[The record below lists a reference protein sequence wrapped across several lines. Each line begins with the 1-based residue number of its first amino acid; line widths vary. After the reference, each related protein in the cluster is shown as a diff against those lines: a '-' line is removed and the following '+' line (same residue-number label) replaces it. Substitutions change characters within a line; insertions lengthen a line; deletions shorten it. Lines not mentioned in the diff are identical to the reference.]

1 MMMCMMMIMIWLINI
16 IIITSKENSC
26 RGTMT
31 NNITDIENKN
41 EKEDEKENKVHKER
55 GWIEGKFV
63 LDMDRTT

>member
-1 MMMCMMMIMIWLINI
+1 MMMMMMIMIWLINI
-16 IIITSKENSC
+16 IIITSKENSWM
-26 RGTMT
+26 GTMT